1 VLEFSRSLPNLRPSG
16 YNHLLP
22 VFLEVRFAMV
32 ALNKYLY
39 RVFLGLWLVAGMLGA
54 AAAVVPAA
62 VPSEGANRVAL
73 VIGNAHYKSG
83 QPLSNPVNDATDIAR
98 KLRELGFSKV
108 VLGVDMDKRAM
119 RKALREFRDALRPG
133 DVALAY
139 YAGHGVMVG
148 GINYMVPIDAR
159 LEDEDDVKDDA
170 LPMDDLLKMMEDS
183 RTRTN
188 ILMLDACRDNP
199 FKLVS
204 RTRATKSPGLAS
216 MQDVAGEGTQ
226 IIYAA
231 RPGKTAS
238 DGGGRNGVFTTA
250 LLEHIDTPGLT
261 LNDLVGR
268 LADDVRRTTNNKQQP
283 WAEGL
288 LTGTFIFKARQS
300 AGDSAGASVPG
311 NRQQQEDKFWEEA
324 KSAGN
329 ADGYQAY
336 LEQYPSGRYAGLAKA
351 HIKRYGGM
359 AEPASVNI
367 AARTQTAAPSSAP
380 SRAESNAAQS
390 VGTTTETPPSTP
402 TTRATLPSPP
412 VASDQ
417 TDTAPKKVER
427 EAAAPKEGTILAG
440 DTRYIGNFSTDK
452 ETGAV
457 SGSGRVELANGDIFE
472 GDIRQGLK
480 QGKGSFTWKNGQ
492 HYAGDWLNDQAVGV
506 GKITFA
512 SEDTYEGEVQLGE
525 AHGQGTYTFA
535 SGDRYQG
542 AWQGG
547 KKNGK
552 GRYLWQDGSYW
563 EGEFIDDQQTANGAM
578 VFPSEASTSPRLL
591 STTTPAPANSEAVT
605 RTKH

>member
-1 VLEFSRSLPNLRPSG
+1 
-16 YNHLLP
+16 LLIC
-22 VFLEVRFAMV
+22 FLEVSIAMV
-32 ALNKYLY
+32 ASNQYLC
-39 RVFLGLWLVAGMLGA
+39 RFFLGILLFVGTLGDAAWAATPAVA
-54 AAAVVPAA
+54 PT
-62 VPSEGANRVAL
+62 EGSNRVAL

-83 QPLSNPVNDATDIAR
+83 QPLINPVNDATDIAR

-148 GINYMVPIDAR
+148 GINYMVPIDAK

-170 LPMDDLLKMMEDS
+170 LPMDDLLKTMEDS

-204 RTRATKSPGLAS
+204 RSRAAKSLGLAS

-268 LADDVRRTTNNKQQP
+268 LADDVRRTTGNKQQP

-300 AGDSAGASVPG
+300 AGDQAGQSTPN
-311 NRQQQEDKFWEEA
+311 NRQQQEDKFWDEA

-329 ADGYQAY
+329 AEGYQAY
-336 LEQYPSGRYAGLAKA
+336 LEQYPNGRYAGLARA
-351 HIKRYGGM
+351 HIKRHGGM
-359 AEPASVNI
+359 AEPATVVT
-367 AARTQTAAPSSAP
+367 RTQLAAPPNTTPPRSENKSTQPAPTATGAPSIAPLASVAPTTLTTATSAPMPESEAKRSNSPAAAPS
-380 SRAESNAAQS
+380 
-390 VGTTTETPPSTP
+390 
-402 TTRATLPSPP
+402 
-412 VASDQ
+412 D
-417 TDTAPKKVER
+417 
-427 EAAAPKEGTILAG
+427 GTIRAG
-440 DTRYIGNFSTDK
+440 DTSYIGNFSIDK
-452 ETGAV
+452 DTGSV
-457 SGSGRVELANGDIFE
+457 SGSGRVEWASGDIFE
-472 GDIRQGLK
+472 GEMRNGLK
-480 QGKGSFTWKNGQ
+480 QGKGTYAWKHGQ
-492 HYAGDWLNDQAVGV
+492 RYSGDWVDDKAVGV
-506 GKITFA
+506 GKITF
-512 SEDTYEGEVQLGE
+512 SSGDIYEGEVNLGE
-525 AHGQGTYTFA
+525 AQGEGAYTFA
-535 SGDRYQG
+535 DGDRYIG
-542 AWQGG
+542 AWVGG
-547 KKNGK
+547 KKK
-552 GRYLWQDGSYW
+552 RERTLSLERWKLLGRR
-563 EGEFIDDQQTANGAM
+563 
-578 VFPSEASTSPRLL
+578 V
-591 STTTPAPANSEAVT
+591 
-605 RTKH
+605 